1 MYMQLPNKKNKID
14 TNWITY
20 VMTFTLLVGNNFI
33 SNSPRNVRYN
43 EKSLFKLEQISD
55 SHNPSISVNIVDPN
69 NKIIIEVVENVCK
82 YCSPDLIIKK
92 SDLEHVLI
100 VDKTGEIVFEFRIL
114 DKKTILV
121 SGIFYAEDLKITIT
135 QNYIIL
141 PTQKWIMHDKVNAN
155 NKDINI
161 TNEGIRTSS

>member
-1 MYMQLPNKKNKID
+1 
-14 TNWITY
+14 
-20 VMTFTLLVGNNFI
+20 MTFTLLIGNNFI
-33 SNSPRNVRYN
+33 SNSPRSIRYN
-43 EKSLFKLEQISD
+43 EISLFKLEQISD
-55 SHNPSISVNIVDPN
+55 SHNPSTSVDIVDPN
-69 NKIIIEVVENVCK
+69 NKRVIEVVENVCK

-100 VDKTGEIVFEFRIL
+100 VDKDGEIVFESRIL

-121 SGIFYAEDLKITIT
+121 SGIFYVDDLKLTIT

-141 PTQKWIMHDKVNAN
+141 PTQKWIMHDKVDAN

-161 TNEGIRTSS
+161 TNEGIRVSS

>member
-1 MYMQLPNKKNKID
+1 LD
-14 TNWITY
+14 HTY
-20 VMTFTLLVGNNFI
+20 NMTFTLLIGNNFI
-33 SNSPRNVRYN
+33 SNSPRSIRYN

-55 SHNPSISVNIVDPN
+55 SHNPSISVNIVDLN
-69 NKIIIEVVENVCK
+69 NKKIIEVVENVCK
-82 YCSPDLIIKK
+82 YCSPDLIMKK

-100 VDKTGEIVFEFRIL
+100 VDKEGEIVFESRIL

-121 SGIFYAEDLKITIT
+121 SGIFYVDDLKLTIT

-141 PTQKWIMHDKVNAN
+141 PTQKWIMHDKVDAN

-161 TNEGIRTSS
+161 TNEGIRSSS

>member
-1 MYMQLPNKKNKID
+1 MD
-14 TNWITY
+14 HTY
-20 VMTFTLLVGNNFI
+20 NMTFTLLIGNNFI
-33 SNSPRNVRYN
+33 SNSPRSIRYN

-55 SHNPSISVNIVDPN
+55 SHNPSISVNIVDLN
-69 NKIIIEVVENVCK
+69 NKKIIEVVENVCK
-82 YCSPDLIIKK
+82 YCSPDLIMKK

-100 VDKTGEIVFEFRIL
+100 VDKEGEIVFESRIL

-121 SGIFYAEDLKITIT
+121 SGIFYVDDLKLTIT

-141 PTQKWIMHDKVNAN
+141 PTQKWIMHDKVDAN
-155 NKDINI
+155 NKDIII

>member
-1 MYMQLPNKKNKID
+1 
-14 TNWITY
+14 
-20 VMTFTLLVGNNFI
+20 MTFTLLVGNNFI
-33 SNSPRNVRYN
+33 SNSPRSIRYN

-69 NKIIIEVVENVCK
+69 NKIVIEVVENICK
-82 YCSPDLIIKK
+82 YCSPDLIMKK

-100 VDKTGEIVFEFRIL
+100 VDKTGEIVFESRIL

-121 SGIFYAEDLKITIT
+121 GGIFYVNDLKLTIT

-141 PTQKWIMHDKVNAN
+141 PTQKWIMHDKVDAN
-155 NKDINI
+155 NKDVNI
-161 TNEGIRTSS
+161 TNEGIRASS

>member
-161 TNEGIRTSS
+161 TNEGIRISS

>member
-1 MYMQLPNKKNKID
+1 MQLPNKKNKID

-20 VMTFTLLVGNNFI
+20 VLAFTLLVGNNFI

-92 SDLEHVLI
+92 SDPEHVLI

-121 SGIFYAEDLKITIT
+121 SGIFYADDLKITIT

-161 TNEGIRTSS
+161 TNEGIRISS

>member
-1 MYMQLPNKKNKID
+1 MD
-14 TNWITY
+14 HTY
-20 VMTFTLLVGNNFI
+20 NMTFTLLIGNNFI
-33 SNSPRNVRYN
+33 SNSPRSIRYN

-55 SHNPSISVNIVDPN
+55 SHNPSISVNIVDLN
-69 NKIIIEVVENVCK
+69 NKKIIEVVENVCK
-82 YCSPDLIIKK
+82 YCSPDLIMKK

-100 VDKTGEIVFEFRIL
+100 VDKDGEIVFESRII

-121 SGIFYAEDLKITIT
+121 SGIFYVDDLKLTIT

-141 PTQKWIMHDKVNAN
+141 PTQKWIMHDKVDAN

>member
-1 MYMQLPNKKNKID
+1 
-14 TNWITY
+14 
-20 VMTFTLLVGNNFI
+20 MTFTLLIGNNFI
-33 SNSPRNVRYN
+33 SNSPRSIRYN

-55 SHNPSISVNIVDPN
+55 SHNPSISVNIVDLN
-69 NKIIIEVVENVCK
+69 NKKIIEVVENVCK
-82 YCSPDLIIKK
+82 YCSPDLIMKK

-100 VDKTGEIVFEFRIL
+100 VDKEGEIVFESRIL

-121 SGIFYAEDLKITIT
+121 SGIFYVDDLKLTIT

-141 PTQKWIMHDKVNAN
+141 PTQKWIMHDKVDAN
-155 NKDINI
+155 NKDIII

>member
-1 MYMQLPNKKNKID
+1 
-14 TNWITY
+14 
-20 VMTFTLLVGNNFI
+20 MTFTLLIGNNFI
-33 SNSPRNVRYN
+33 SNSPRSIRYN
-43 EKSLFKLEQISD
+43 KKSLFKLEQISD
-55 SHNPSISVNIVDPN
+55 SHNPSISVSIVDLN
-69 NKIIIEVVENVCK
+69 NKKIIEVEENVCK
-82 YCSPDLIIKK
+82 YCSPDLIMKK

-100 VDKTGEIVFEFRIL
+100 VDKEGEIVFESRIL

-121 SGIFYAEDLKITIT
+121 SGIFYVDDLKLTIT

-141 PTQKWIMHDKVNAN
+141 PTQKWIMHDKVDAN

>member
-1 MYMQLPNKKNKID
+1 
-14 TNWITY
+14 
-20 VMTFTLLVGNNFI
+20 MTFTLLIGNNFI
-33 SNSPRNVRYN
+33 SNSPRSIRYN

-55 SHNPSISVNIVDPN
+55 SHNPSISVNIVDLN
-69 NKIIIEVVENVCK
+69 NKKIIEVVENVCK

-92 SDLEHVLI
+92 SDLEYILI
-100 VDKTGEIVFEFRIL
+100 VDKEGEIVFESRII

-121 SGIFYAEDLKITIT
+121 GGIFYVNDLKLTIT

-141 PTQKWIMHDKVNAN
+141 PTQKWIMHDKVDAN

-161 TNEGIRTSS
+161 TNDGIRVSS

>member
-1 MYMQLPNKKNKID
+1 MD
-14 TNWITY
+14 HTY
-20 VMTFTLLVGNNFI
+20 NMTFTLLIGNNFI
-33 SNSPRNVRYN
+33 SNSPRSIRYN

-55 SHNPSISVNIVDPN
+55 SQNPFISVNIVDPD
-69 NKIIIEVVENVCK
+69 NKLVIEVVENVCK
-82 YCSPDLIIKK
+82 YCSPDLKIKK
-92 SDLEHVLI
+92 SDLDHVLI
-100 VDKTGEIVFEFRIL
+100 VDKAGEIVFESRVL

-121 SGIFYAEDLKITIT
+121 SGIFYVDDLKLTIT

-161 TNEGIRTSS
+161 TNEGIRVSS

>member
-1 MYMQLPNKKNKID
+1 MQLPNKKNKID

-161 TNEGIRTSS
+161 TNEGIRISS

>member
-1 MYMQLPNKKNKID
+1 MD
-14 TNWITY
+14 HTY
-20 VMTFTLLVGNNFI
+20 NMTFTLLIGNNFI
-33 SNSPRNVRYN
+33 SNSPRSIRYN

-55 SHNPSISVNIVDPN
+55 SHNPSISVNIVDLN
-69 NKIIIEVVENVCK
+69 NKKIIEVVENVCK
-82 YCSPDLIIKK
+82 YCSPDLIMKK

-100 VDKTGEIVFEFRIL
+100 VDKEGEIVFESRVL

-121 SGIFYAEDLKITIT
+121 SGIFYVDDLKLTIT

-141 PTQKWIMHDKVNAN
+141 PTQKWIMHDKVDAN

-161 TNEGIRTSS
+161 TNEGIRVSS

>member
-1 MYMQLPNKKNKID
+1 
-14 TNWITY
+14 
-20 VMTFTLLVGNNFI
+20 MTFTLLIGNNFI
-33 SNSPRNVRYN
+33 SNSPRSIRYN
-43 EKSLFKLEQISD
+43 EISLFKLEQISD
-55 SHNPSISVNIVDPN
+55 SHNPSTSVDIVNPN
-69 NKIIIEVVENVCK
+69 NKRVIEVVENVCK

-100 VDKTGEIVFEFRIL
+100 VDKDGEIVFESRIL

-121 SGIFYAEDLKITIT
+121 SGIFYVDDLKLTIT

-141 PTQKWIMHDKVNAN
+141 PTQKWIMHDKVDAN

-161 TNEGIRTSS
+161 TNEGIRVSS

>member
-1 MYMQLPNKKNKID
+1 MDHVCN
-14 TNWITY
+14 
-20 VMTFTLLVGNNFI
+20 MTFTLLVGNNFI

-69 NKIIIEVVENVCK
+69 NKIIIKVVENVCK

-100 VDKTGEIVFEFRIL
+100 VDKTGEIVFECRIL

-121 SGIFYAEDLKITIT
+121 SGIFYADDLKITIT

-161 TNEGIRTSS
+161 TNEGIGISS

>member
-1 MYMQLPNKKNKID
+1 MD
-14 TNWITY
+14 HTY
-20 VMTFTLLVGNNFI
+20 NMTFTLLIGNNFI
-33 SNSPRNVRYN
+33 SNSPRSIRYN

-55 SHNPSISVNIVDPN
+55 SHNPSISVNIVDLN
-69 NKIIIEVVENVCK
+69 NKKIIEVVENVCK
-82 YCSPDLIIKK
+82 YCSPDLIMKK

-100 VDKTGEIVFEFRIL
+100 VDKEGEIVFESRIL

-121 SGIFYAEDLKITIT
+121 SGIFYVDDLKLTIT

-141 PTQKWIMHDKVNAN
+141 PTQKWIMHDKVDAN

-161 TNEGIRTSS
+161 TNEGIRVSS

>member
-1 MYMQLPNKKNKID
+1 MD
-14 TNWITY
+14 HTY
-20 VMTFTLLVGNNFI
+20 NMTFTLLIGNNFI
-33 SNSPRNVRYN
+33 SNSPRSIRYN
-43 EKSLFKLEQISD
+43 EKSLFRLEQISD
-55 SHNPSISVNIVDPN
+55 SHNPSISVNIVDLN
-69 NKIIIEVVENVCK
+69 NKKIIEVVENVCK
-82 YCSPDLIIKK
+82 YCSPDLIMKK

-100 VDKTGEIVFEFRIL
+100 VDKEGEIVFESRIL

-121 SGIFYAEDLKITIT
+121 SGIFYVDDLKLTIT

-141 PTQKWIMHDKVNAN
+141 PTQKWIMHDKVDAN